1 MNDAHP
7 SNVRQ
12 GVSASLTGLQNL
24 YARTRRLITKRLKEF
39 RDTLRRGSAGARLTS
54 FARNEEG
61 IFAELAFCILTPQSD
76 AHRCWTA
83 VELLRKKNILMRAPA
98 AKIAHHL
105 FGVRFHNN
113 KSRYICAARRQFTE
127 ILTHLRADSALRR
140 QSYGASATKALPTA
154 GKDCPTP
161 ELRQWLALHTRGLGY
176 KEASHFLRNIGL
188 GDGIAILDR
197 HILRNLVRFHVI
209 PRLPRTMTP
218 KQYLIT
224 EERMRQWARK
234 IRIPLAH
241 LDLLLWFKEKG
252 EIFK

>member
-1 MNDAHP
+1 MNDANSP
-7 SNVRQ
+7 NVRQ
-12 GVSASLTGLQNL
+12 GTTASLAGLQNL
-24 YARTRRLITKRLKEF
+24 YAKTRRLITKRLKEF
-39 RDTLRRGSAGARLTS
+39 RNTLRRVTSGARLTS
-54 FARNEEG
+54 FARNEED
-61 IFAELAFCILTPQSD
+61 IFAELAFCLLTPQSD

-113 KSRYICAARRQFTE
+113 KSRYICAARRQFAE
-127 ILTHLRADSALRR
+127 ILTHLR
-140 QSYGASATKALPTA
+140 
-154 GKDCPTP
+154 KDCPTP
-161 ELRQWLALHTRGLGY
+161 ELRQWLAIHTKGLGY

-188 GDGIAILDR
+188 GDRIAILDR

-218 KQYLIT
+218 KQYLII
-224 EERMRQWARK
+224 EEQMRQWARK